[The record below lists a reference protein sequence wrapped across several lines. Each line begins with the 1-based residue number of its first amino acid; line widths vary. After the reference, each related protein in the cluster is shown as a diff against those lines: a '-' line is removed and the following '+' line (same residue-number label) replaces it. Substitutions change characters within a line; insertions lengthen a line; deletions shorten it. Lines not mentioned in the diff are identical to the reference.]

1 VVSTTLSQKMV
12 AATAIERCSKIYLT
26 SVATR
31 RTRILLLLATLGVPC
46 AEAKY
51 VGPIDGTLHDGNI
64 AFFVRSMPEVD
75 PEYESPPGPNAT
87 KVRSSQAHRH
97 ALMVYRA
104 KTLT

>member
-1 VVSTTLSQKMV
+1 MC
-12 AATAIERCSKIYLT
+12 AAQPERGSKICLA
-26 SVATR
+26 SVVMR
-31 RTRILLLLATLGVPC
+31 RTRIFLLLATLGVPS

-51 VGPIDGTLHDGNI
+51 VGPIDSTLHDGNI
-64 AFFVRSMPEVD
+64 AFFGRSMPELD
-75 PEYESPPGPNAT
+75 PEYESTPGPNAT